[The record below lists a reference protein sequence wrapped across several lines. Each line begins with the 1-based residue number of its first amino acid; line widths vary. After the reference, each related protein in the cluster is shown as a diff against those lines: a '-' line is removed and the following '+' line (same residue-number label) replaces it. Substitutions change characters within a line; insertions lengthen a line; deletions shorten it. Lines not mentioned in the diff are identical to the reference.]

1 MNLVFALYL
10 SAIKSKSSTSF
21 YCCIFT
27 FHFFAM
33 KKTRILLVDG
43 HRIILESLSLLLSAN
58 DNLNVLGTALTAKE
72 ALQFMELHEID
83 MLIADCQIPD
93 FSGIDLCLQTR
104 QRFPPVKTIMLTMVE
119 EKKQICNAVLAGVEG
134 YVLKDTDSAELY
146 YAIKTVMDGKKY
158 FCSKV
163 LMELAQNTEN
173 KTETYAETFPSKIS
187 SRELEVLRLIAQ
199 EFSTTEIAD
208 KLFISQPTAE
218 SHRRNLIQKLGVKGT
233 VGLALYAVRHH
244 II

>member
-1 MNLVFALYL
+1 
-10 SAIKSKSSTSF
+10 
-21 YCCIFT
+21 
-27 FHFFAM
+27 M
-33 KKTRILLVDG
+33 KRTRILLVDD
-43 HRIILESLSLLLSAN
+43 HRIILEGLSLLISAN
-58 DNLNVLGTALTAKE
+58 DDFEVLGTALNAKE
-72 ALQFMELHEID
+72 ALQFMELNEID
-83 MLIADCQIPD
+83 MVIADCQVPD

-119 EKKQICNAVLAGVEG
+119 EKSQIRNAVLAGVEG
-134 YVLKDTDSAELY
+134 YVLKNTDSEELY
-146 YAIKTVMDGKKY
+146 YAIKTVMNGKKY

-163 LMELAQNTEN
+163 IMELAQDADIQ
-173 KTETYAETFPSKIS
+173 AETTSISGLSKIS

-233 VGLALYAVRHH
+233 VGLALYALRHH
-244 II
+244 IV